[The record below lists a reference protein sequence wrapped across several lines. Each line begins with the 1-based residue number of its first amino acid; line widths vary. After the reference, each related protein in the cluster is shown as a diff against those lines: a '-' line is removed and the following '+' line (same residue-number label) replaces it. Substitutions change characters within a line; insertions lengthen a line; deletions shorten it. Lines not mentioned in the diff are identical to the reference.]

1 MTAPLVV
8 LTIGGSFALYSYLS
22 TGNEQTY
29 NNQGIIINLPTGPE
43 TRPKP
48 SPTPLFRNTDPSYV
62 TLFFTFWFLGTV
74 TVGVYVQRGYKHD
87 QSRGVNVSTS
97 TTGRELMILCPGQLQ
112 LTPRYPRI
120 CRLILK
126 SLLQYRP
133 FRLEFLLLQT
143 SDGAKPP
150 ITAFAR
156 VLSAMHSTIDAVRL
170 ACLARTIATRILS
183 SMSVLILMT

>member
-1 MTAPLVV
+1 VTSPPEAAPESSPFRRPCPQLHHHPFWMTAPLVV

-133 FRLEFLLLQT
+133 FRLDFFKRPMGRSHQLL
-143 SDGAKPP
+143 
-150 ITAFAR
+150 
-156 VLSAMHSTIDAVRL
+156 RL
-170 ACLARTIATRILS
+170 HAC
-183 SMSVLILMT
+183 